1 MATNTY
7 VLVRTGDIE
16 QRADPTKLPTW
27 AEWLHGVFAAIAYDD
42 KKKPAIDVQYVNR
55 QVTWFYETKDKGEP
69 IPPPDFTAAFEE
81 KPVYESITFTFSE
94 GGRMEFT
101 KENHFKGFFLGAN
114 FVVGIKKGDILQ
126 TFNGR
131 TPTKRSTD
139 WMLELDIKTDGT
151 KNEIVVHRRIQ
162 QGGGGASA
170 RPPPASNA
178 PRTSLMI
185 GRLKF

>member
-1 MATNTY
+1 
-7 VLVRTGDIE
+7 
-16 QRADPTKLPTW
+16 
-27 AEWLHGVFAAIAYDD
+27 
-42 KKKPAIDVQYVNR
+42 
-55 QVTWFYETKDKGEP
+55 
-69 IPPPDFTAAFEE
+69 
-81 KPVYESITFTFSE
+81 
-94 GGRMEFT
+94 MEFT

-170 RPPPASNA
+170 RPPPASYA